1 MGGYQQLVR
10 GEPFRGKFRNGFDK
24 PAPFEPGQRATI
36 AFTMPDVCHTFRKG
50 HRALFWF
57 GFIFPVLWFAGAVMR
72 PVPGAAR

>member
-1 MGGYQQLVR
+1 VYFYLGLIYIVLLVSL
-10 GEPFRGKFRNGFDK
+10 G
-24 PAPFEPGQRATI
+24 TL
-36 AFTMPDVCHTFRKG
+36 TFRKG